1 MYIGQGDHCLS
12 QQGLNSLKLAKTS
25 SFAGNYLNFV
35 ENEELWLY
43 IYIYQKLGIHT
54 WLSINTGW
62 FFIV

>member
-43 IYIYQKLGIHT
+43 IYIYIKLGIHT
-54 WLSINTGW
+54 
-62 FFIV
+62 F

>member
-1 MYIGQGDHCLS
+1 MYIGQGDHWLS

-43 IYIYQKLGIHT
+43 IYIYIYQKLGIHT
-54 WLSINTGW
+54 
-62 FFIV
+62 F